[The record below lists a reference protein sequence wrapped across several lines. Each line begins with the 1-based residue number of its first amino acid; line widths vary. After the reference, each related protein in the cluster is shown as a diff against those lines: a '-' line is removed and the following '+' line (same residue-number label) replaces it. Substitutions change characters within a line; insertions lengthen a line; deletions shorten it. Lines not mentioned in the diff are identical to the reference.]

1 MHMQGVARGMPGRH
15 NVAVSR
21 AAADAMKILGQQI
34 RAARTARHWTLVE
47 TAHRLGVDRRTV
59 SSIESGSP
67 GVAIGTVFT
76 AAALVGVDLF
86 GLSGP
91 ELARAR
97 RLGEETLALL
107 PVRVRN
113 TTRGDD
119 DVDFD
124 F

>member
-1 MHMQGVARGMPGRH
+1 MPGRH
-15 NVAVSR
+15 RVAVSR
-21 AAADAMKILGQQI
+21 AATDAMRVLGQQI
-34 RAARTARHWTLVE
+34 RQARKERRWTLVE

-59 SSIESGSP
+59 TNIEEGAP

-76 AAALVGVDLF
+76 AATLLGVDLF

-107 PVRVRN
+107 PGRVRK
-113 TTRGDD
+113 TKDD
-119 DVDFD
+119 DDFD
-124 F
+124 DF

>member
-1 MHMQGVARGMPGRH
+1 MPGRH

-34 RAARTARHWTLVE
+34 REARTARRWTLE
-47 TAHRLGVDRRTV
+47 DTAHRLGVDRRTV
-59 SSIESGSP
+59 SRIESGSP

-91 ELARAR
+91 ELAHAR

-107 PVRVRN
+107 PERVRK